1 MRIAIVHDALCVA
14 GGAERLVLWMAKA
27 FPCAPIYTS
36 VYLPTGTFSEYQ
48 QLDVRV
54 LPFARFIRSERQFKL
69 LYPLWLHL
77 FRRLDFSEYD
87 IVLSS
92 STYLAKFIKPAQGV
106 SHACYLY
113 APFRLLWKPDSY
125 SAESLPT
132 PGVASGLVKWSAGLL
147 RKWDLRSTRAIPKL
161 ATSCRNMA
169 EEIRRVY
176 GMPAAIL
183 YPPVE
188 IPAELPA
195 SEGREY
201 YLSVSR
207 LISHKRVDLAVKAC
221 TQTGR
226 KLVVVGDGPERA
238 RLEKMAGETIRFAGR
253 VSDAEL
259 QALYSGAKGLIF
271 PSYEDYGIAPLEA
284 QAWGVPVIAYGR
296 GGSLETVQEGV
307 SGIFFD
313 HQDEASVVEALER
326 FEKLSFDPPEI
337 RRWVSRFDGD
347 TFMRGLQEFVAE

>member
-1 MRIAIVHDALCVA
+1 MRIAIVHDALCVP

-27 FPCAPIYTS
+27 FPGAPIFTS
-36 VYLPTGTFSEYQ
+36 VYLPANTFPEFQ
-48 QLDVRV
+48 QLNVRV

-69 LYPLWLHL
+69 LYPMWLSL
-77 FRRLDFSEYD
+77 IQRLDFSDYD
-87 IVLSS
+87 VVLSS
-92 STYLAKFIKPAQGV
+92 STYLAKFIKPAPGV
-106 SHACYLY
+106 KHACYLY

-132 PGVASGLVKWSAGLL
+132 PEAASGLVKWSAGLL
-147 RKWDLRSTRAIPKL
+147 RKWDIRRTRAIPKI

-169 EEIRRVY
+169 EEIRKVY
-176 GMPAAIL
+176 EMPAAIL

-195 SEGREY
+195 RAGREY

-207 LISHKRVDLAVKAC
+207 LISHKRVDLAVRAC

-238 RLEKMAGETIRFAGR
+238 KLQQMAGEGIRFTGR

-259 QALYSGAKGLIF
+259 QALYRGAKGLIF
-271 PSYEDYGIAPLEA
+271 PSFEDYGIAPLEA

-296 GGSLETVQEGV
+296 GGSLETVQESV
-307 SGIFFD
+307 SGLFFERQEVD
-313 HQDEASVVEALER
+313 AVVDALDR
-326 FEKLSFDPPEI
+326 FESTSFDPQQI
-337 RRWVSRFDGD
+337 RRWVSRFNVDA
-347 TFMRGLQEFVAE
+347 FVRGLQQFVAE